1 MDANPERWAHIQ
13 RVFHDVADLPAGD
26 QTIALESAC
35 DGDAGLKDAVL
46 QLLEQDGRADSIVDC
61 DVNAVA
67 ERLLHASP
75 TFDSTVVSDT
85 AAMTTVGTAGA
96 FGPYRVIRQL
106 GAGGMGVVYL
116 GERKDVGQLV
126 AIKVL
131 RDLWVSPAGRVR
143 FAGEQRALARLN
155 HPAIAKL
162 HDADALPDGTP
173 WFAMEYVEGVSLTQY
188 CREQR
193 LDLRERLRLF
203 RDVCDAV
210 LHAHQH
216 LVIHRDLK
224 PSNILVNPSGAV
236 KLLDFGIAK
245 QLETLDVPAD
255 RTSTLLR
262 LMTPNYAAPEQLAY
276 GDVGIPSDIY
286 SLGVILYELLTGRLP
301 FDFSAMSPLEAQT
314 AAEQRE
320 PAKPSLAAREGPSAT
335 LTGKAGW
342 DDLDVLCLT
351 AMHKDPQRRYRSVE
365 ALLRDLAHFDH
376 GEPLEARPDSLR
388 YRTGKFVRR
397 NARPLAATAAI
408 VVAASSLTAFYTV
421 GLNRANA
428 AAREEAARTARI
440 QQFMLNLFDAGETDA
455 APANDL
461 RVITLVDRGVQE
473 ARGLDGEPAIQAAL
487 YQTLGSLYQRLG
499 NYDRADSLLQSA
511 LDGRR
516 RLSGSDDRDSLDSL
530 VALGLLRIDQA
541 KLDDA
546 EQLATQALDTARR
559 TLPANDRL
567 VARATAALG
576 KVLEERGNYDRA
588 IPQLTEAVRLYSA
601 SDDTPQELS
610 AVLSEL
616 ADAQFYAGRLEAS
629 EALNKRALDLD
640 RRIHGPLHPNVG
652 DDLLNLGAIASN
664 REQYEDATRY
674 YREALDIMQGWY
686 GEKHPQTASAQTIL
700 AQGLTFLGRY
710 DEAAPLFTRALDTQ
724 ESVYGPVNRHVS
736 FVLNELGQL
745 ELRRNNLDAAE
756 QALARALA
764 INRELYGSQHF
775 RVANSVGN
783 LGGVYFA
790 RNQFPRAEKLLREA
804 VDVFTATLTAD
815 HVNTAIAEI
824 KLGRVLSREH
834 RYREA
839 EDYLRRGLA
848 VVQKQPKPPASWVKT
863 ATDELAALID
873 GASTKQDAPYTRP

>member
-1 MDANPERWAHIQ
+1 MDANPQRWAEIQ
-13 RVFHDVADLPAGD
+13 RVFHDVADLPSGD
-26 QTIALESAC
+26 RTMALESAC
-35 DGDAGLKDAVL
+35 DGDAGLKEAVL

-75 TFDSTVVSDT
+75 TRGDVSHPV
-85 AAMTTVGTAGA
+85 AMGAVGTSGA
-96 FGPYRVIRQL
+96 LGPYRVIRLL

-116 GERKDVGQLV
+116 GERKDIGHLV

-131 RDLWVSPAGRVR
+131 RDVWVSPAGRVR

-188 CREQR
+188 CREQT

-210 LHAHQH
+210 QHAHQH

-224 PSNILVNPSGAV
+224 PSNILVGPSGAV

-276 GDVGIPSDIY
+276 GEAGIPSDIY
-286 SLGVILYELLTGRLP
+286 SLGVILYELLTERLP
-301 FDFSAMSPLEAQT
+301 FDFSTLSPLEAQT
-314 AAEQRE
+314 LAEQRE
-320 PAKPSLAAREGPSAT
+320 PAKPSLAAREGHSST

-365 ALLRDLAHFDH
+365 ALVRDLAHFDR
-376 GEPLEARPDSLR
+376 GEPLEARPDSLH

-397 NARPLAATAAI
+397 NARGLAATAAI
-408 VVAASSLTAFYTV
+408 LAAASSLTAFYTV
-421 GLNRANA
+421 RLNRANA

-499 NYDRADSLLQSA
+499 NYDRADALLQSA
-511 LDGRR
+511 LDERR
-516 RLSGSDDRDSLDSL
+516 RLSGADEDRDSLDSL

-546 EQLATQALDTARR
+546 ERLATQALDTARR
-559 TLPANDRL
+559 TLPADDRL

-601 SDDTPQELS
+601 SDDTAQELS

-616 ADAQFYAGRLEAS
+616 ADAQFYAGRLEVS

-640 RRIHGPLHPNVG
+640 RRIHGLLHPNVG

-664 REQYEDATRY
+664 REQYDDATRY

-710 DEAAPLFTRALDTQ
+710 DEAAPLFTRALVTQ

-756 QALARALA
+756 PALARALA

-775 RVANSVGN
+775 RVANSLGN

-790 RNQFPRAEKLLREA
+790 RDQFSRAEPLLRQA

-824 KLGRVLSREH
+824 KLGRILSREH

-848 VVQKQPKPPASWVKT
+848 VMQKQPKPPASWVKT
-863 ATDELAALID
+863 ATDELAAL
-873 GASTKQDAPYTRP
+873 PR

>member
-1 MDANPERWAHIQ
+1 MDPNPERWAHIQ
-13 RVFHDVADLPAGD
+13 RIFHEVADLPAGD
-26 QTIALESAC
+26 RTRALENAC
-35 DGDAGLKDAVL
+35 NGDDGLKDAVR
-46 QLLEQDGRADSIVDC
+46 QLLEQDARADSIVDC

-75 TFDSTVVSDT
+75 TGGDSPGGSDAE
-85 AAMTTVGTAGA
+85 AATTVGATGA
-96 FGPYRVIRQL
+96 FGPYRVIRML

-131 RDLWVSPAGRVR
+131 RDVWVSPAGRVR

-173 WFAMEYVEGVSLTQY
+173 WFAMEYVEGVSLTRY
-188 CREQR
+188 CREKSV
-193 LDLRERLRLF
+193 DLRERLRLF

-224 PSNILVNPSGAV
+224 PSNILVSPSGAV

-286 SLGVILYELLTGRLP
+286 SLGVILYELLTDRLP
-301 FDFSAMSPLEAQT
+301 FDFSAMSPLEAQ
-314 AAEQRE
+314 AAAAQRE
-320 PAKPSLAAREGPSAT
+320 PAKPSLAARETRQAT
-335 LTGKAGW
+335 LTGKAAW

-365 ALLRDLAHFDH
+365 ALLRDVAHFDH

-397 NARPLAATAAI
+397 NARRLAATAAI
-408 VVAASSLTAFYTV
+408 LAAAAGLTGFYTV
-421 GLNRANA
+421 RLNRANA
-428 AAREEAARTARI
+428 EAREEATRTARI

-511 LDGRR
+511 LDERR
-516 RLSGSDDRDSLDSL
+516 RLSGSEDRDSLDSL

-546 EQLATQALDTARR
+546 EHLATQALDTAHR
-559 TLPANDRL
+559 TLPASDRL

-601 SDDTPQELS
+601 SSESAQDLS

-616 ADAQFYAGRLEAS
+616 ADAHFYAGHLETS

-640 RRIHGPLHPNVG
+640 RRIHGPQHPNVG

-664 REQYEDATRY
+664 REQYEEATRY
-674 YREALDIMQGWY
+674 YREALDIMEGWY

-710 DEAAPLFTRALDTQ
+710 DEAAPLFTRALVTQ

-745 ELRRNNLDAAE
+745 EMRRNNLDAAE
-756 QALARALA
+756 QALARALT

-775 RVANSVGN
+775 RVANSLAN

-790 RNQFPRAEKLLREA
+790 RDQFPRAEELLRQA

-824 KLGRVLSREH
+824 KLGRTLSREH

-839 EDYLRRGLA
+839 EDYLQRGLA
-848 VVQKQPKPPASWVKT
+848 VVQKQSKPPASWVKT
-863 ATDELAALID
+863 ATEELALL
-873 GASTKQDAPYTRP
+873 PH

>member
-26 QTIALESAC
+26 RTMALETAC
-35 DGDAGLKDAVL
+35 DGDAGLKAAVL
-46 QLLEQDGRADSIVDC
+46 QLLEQDARADSIVDC

-67 ERLLHASP
+67 ERILHAAR
-75 TFDSTVVSDT
+75 TLDSAVVSDT
-85 AAMTTVGTAGA
+85 AAMTTVGMAGA
-96 FGPYRVIRQL
+96 FGPYRAMRLL

-126 AIKVL
+126 ALKVL
-131 RDLWVSPAGRVR
+131 RDVWVSPAGRVR

-173 WFAMEYVEGVSLTQY
+173 WFAMEYVEGVSLTEH
-188 CREQR
+188 CRKKS

-262 LMTPNYAAPEQLAY
+262 LLTPNYAAPEQLAY
-276 GDVGIPSDIY
+276 GDVGITSDIY

-301 FDFSAMSPLEAQT
+301 FDFSTMSPLEAQT

-320 PAKPSLAAREGPSAT
+320 PAKPSLAAREGPYAT

-365 ALLRDLAHFDH
+365 ALLRDVAHFDH
-376 GEPLEARPDSLR
+376 GEPLKARPDSLR
-388 YRTGKFVRR
+388 YRTAKFVRR

-421 GLNRANA
+421 RLNRANA

-440 QQFMLNLFDAGETDA
+440 QQFMLNLFDAAETDA

-499 NYDRADSLLQSA
+499 NYDGADSLLQSA

-516 RLSGSDDRDSLDSL
+516 RLSGPDDRDSLDSL
-530 VALGLLRIDQA
+530 VALSLLRIDQA

-546 EQLATQALDTARR
+546 ERLATQALETARR
-559 TLPANDRL
+559 TLPADDRL

-588 IPQLTEAVRLYSA
+588 IPQLTEAVRLYSG

-616 ADAQFYAGRLEAS
+616 ADAQFYAGHLEAS
-629 EALNKRALDLD
+629 EALNKRALELD

-664 REQYEDATRY
+664 REQYADATRY
-674 YREALDIMQGWY
+674 YREALDIMHGWY

-710 DEAAPLFTRALDTQ
+710 DDAAPLFTRALVTQ

-775 RVANSVGN
+775 RVANSLGN

-804 VDVFTATLTAD
+804 VDVFIATLSAD

-848 VVQKQPKPPASWVKT
+848 VVQKQPKPPATWVKM
-863 ATDELAALID
+863 ATDELAGLPRAGSLLD
-873 GASTKQDAPYTRP
+873 QP